1 MMELTAEARA
11 RVDRYLEAVEE
22 RLRAAGKTR
31 EERRAVVD
39 DLEGQ
44 ILEMVEARGAGT
56 AEGVERVLSTMDRP
70 EAYGVREGVGKETG
84 GPRVSKAAVAGL
96 VMGLVA
102 LVLAAVMV
110 PVAADVSALHR
121 SWLAYGV
128 WTVALLVVGPLAVTG
143 TVLGWVGWGQ
153 IRRSKGEMTGKGVA
167 LAAGLLR
174 PVVMVLLLA

>member
-22 RLRAAGKTR
+22 RLRAAGKSR

-44 ILEMVEARGAGT
+44 ILEMAAARGAGT
-56 AEGVERVLSTMDRP
+56 VEVVEGVLAKMDRP
-70 EAYGVREGVGKETG
+70 EAYGVPEGVGKETG

-110 PVAADVSALHR
+110 PVADVSGLHR

-128 WTVALLVVGPLAVTG
+128 WTVAVLVVGPLAVTG

-153 IRRSKGEMTGKGVA
+153 IRRSKGEVTGKGVA
-167 LAAGLLR
+167 LAAGLLW